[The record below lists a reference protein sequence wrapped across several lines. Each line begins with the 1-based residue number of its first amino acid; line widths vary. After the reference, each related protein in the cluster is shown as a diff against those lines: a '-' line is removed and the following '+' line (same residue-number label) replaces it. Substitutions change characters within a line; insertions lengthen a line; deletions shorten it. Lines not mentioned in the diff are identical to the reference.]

1 MERKRRSRL
10 KQAKK
15 LSRGKH
21 RLRWER
27 RRRIFLQRSNR
38 GENSRSREG
47 VERQRSRTE
56 TRFDRRNIIFNSR
69 NR

>member
-10 KQAKK
+10 KEAKK
-15 LSRGKH
+15 LSRGED

-38 GENSRSREG
+38 GKNSRSRG

>member
-15 LSRGKH
+15 LRRGKD
-21 RLRWER
+21 RLRWKR

-38 GENSRSREG
+38 GKDRRGREG
-47 VERQRSRTE
+47 VERQRSRTK

-69 NR
+69 NG